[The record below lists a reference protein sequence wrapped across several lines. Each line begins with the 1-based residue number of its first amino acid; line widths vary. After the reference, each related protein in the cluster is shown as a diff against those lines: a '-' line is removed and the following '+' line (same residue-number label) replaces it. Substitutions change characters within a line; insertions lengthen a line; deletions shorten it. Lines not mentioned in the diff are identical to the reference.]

1 MAVCRST
8 KANGEPCTLSAT
20 GPHGFCWAHDP
31 ANREKR
37 RQMASRAARSK
48 PSKEIATIK
57 TELATLYADAVAG
70 RVDKG
75 SAAVG
80 AQIQNVRLRC
90 LDVERRWREL
100 DELESRI
107 EALEAEQEP
116 EGGSR
121 WRA

>member
-1 MAVCRST
+1 M
-8 KANGEPCTLSAT
+8 
-20 GPHGFCWAHDP
+20 
-31 ANREKR
+31 R
-37 RQMASRAARSK
+37 RRMASRAARSK

-57 TELATLYADAVAG
+57 GELATLYADAVAG

-90 LDVERRWREL
+90 LEVERRWREL
-100 DELESRI
+100 DELEQRI
-107 EALEAEQEP
+107 EALEQKAEQE
-116 EGGSR
+116 GSSQ

>member
-1 MAVCRST
+1 MAVCRAT

-37 RQMASRAARSK
+37 RQMASRAAKSK

-57 TELATLYADAVAG
+57 AELATLYADTVAG

-80 AQIQNVRLRC
+80 AQVQNVRLRC
-90 LDVERRWREL
+90 LEVERRWREL
-100 DELESRI
+100 DELEARI
-107 EALEAEQEP
+107 AGLEAEQDQ
-116 EGGSR
+116 EGGR